1 MPILVIQCCCVMD
14 NQIRFKFLKKPVS
27 NPLLLISKDSA
38 LSSEVL
44 PWAVKAE
51 ILSEFSHKLECSGW
65 DENSRYA
72 LIMAGLT
79 GYSWREPRLGSAP
92 CVALGIGIVC
102 IT

>member
-1 MPILVIQCCCVMD
+1 MD

-65 DENSRYA
+65 DEKSRYA
-72 LIMAGLT
+72 FIMAELT
-79 GYSWREPRLGSAP
+79 APATAGESRGWDLPPVSPSGMGSCA
-92 CVALGIGIVC
+92 
-102 IT
+102 